1 MSLLGWRAWVSGFG
15 GRDIRLLPRIA
26 ETVES
31 ARIGP
36 VIEASLAKTE
46 THHGRVIEAK
56 LATSDNPPKG
66 CYQTLMPMNEVGMP
80 ARWHQ

>member
-1 MSLLGWRAWVSGFG
+1 MEDQQQVVDDFLIDPNQDSLKNMPEPSLTRSSS
-15 GRDIRLLPRIA
+15 DD
-26 ETVES
+26 
-31 ARIGP
+31 
-36 VIEASLAKTE
+36 EASLAKTE